1 MERWHSS
8 TQDFSSPLSSS
19 HRRWSAMVYK
29 LRSIYSSSSLR
40 KSSLSDVKT
49 GTIQFFDLLQI
60 SNAASA
66 LAFVLSLPTSK
77 LRLFYEKS
85 LFPHEIFCEDH
96 GLYSFLASLS
106 ILLFNFSME
115 SVAFS
120 TIVGKVSLFFSF
132 CGKSVGDHSRSV
144 FAWGR
149 VELIKTFSFSLWLTM
164 YATADTSK

>member
-66 LAFVLSLPTSK
+66 LAFLLPLPTSK
-77 LRLFYEKS
+77 LRLFYE
-85 LFPHEIFCEDH
+85 EE
-96 GLYSFLASLS
+96 SLS
-106 ILLFNFSME
+106 SWDLLWGSWTLQLLGFVEYSSFQLFYGKCRVFNYCWK
-115 SVAFS
+115 SVTVFN
-120 TIVGKVSLFFSF
+120 F